1 MHDFQLLQADRHGV
15 VVHHA
20 EAGHEH
26 DVEDHDQGNGELLGK
41 NDVEQNA
48 GHGQETAD

>member
-1 MHDFQLLQADRHGV
+1 MHDFQLLQADRHGI

-26 DVEDHDQGNGELLGK
+26 DMKDHDQGKGELLGK
-41 NDVEQNA
+41 DNVEQDA
-48 GHGQETAD
+48 GHGQEAAD